1 MKTYGFI
8 QSWKGVLVAAFV
20 GLTAVLIENSF
31 KLPILDPL
39 VVAMVMGITIKSF
52 VEFDDDIISGF
63 KLAPSL
69 FIPIGVVFYGAVN
82 LNFSSFIK
90 MDLNSVFTLFIVF
103 IVYILSGI
111 ILSNMFG
118 IKEKAG
124 YLITTGSAI
133 CGASA
138 IAITSKAIDADTD
151 DVSVSLISVFLSAL
165 IGLFIVLPFV
175 ASVFDISGLDYAV
188 FSGSV
193 MQFTGFVKAS
203 VAGLSEE
210 VKIVA
215 QSVKAI
221 RYVGLIFLI
230 PLFASFSK
238 GKLTIPL
245 YLWGFLGAGIVFS
258 LMPDLAKVFKPS
270 FKIIL
275 NILWS
280 IAMGAIGLNTNLK
293 SLFTKYGV
301 KVFTVSFITFMSAV
315 IAFVIGFKYL

>member
-8 QSWKGVLVAAFV
+8 KSWKGVLIAAFV
-20 GLTAVLIENSF
+20 GLTAVFIENFF

-39 VVAMVMGITIKSF
+39 VVAMVIGIIMKSF
-52 VEFDDDIISGF
+52 VKFDDDIISGF
-63 KLAPSL
+63 KL
-69 FIPIGVVFYGAVN
+69 VFYGAVS
-82 LNFSSFIK
+82 LNFSNFIR

-124 YLITTGSAI
+124 YLITAGSAI

-138 IAITSKAIDADTD
+138 IAITSKAIDADAD

-165 IGLFIVLPFV
+165 IGLFIVLPVV

-230 PLFASFSK
+230 PLFASFAK

-245 YLWGFLGAGIVFS
+245 YLWGFLGAGIAFS
-258 LMPDLAKVFKPS
+258 LMPDLAKVLNPS

-293 SLFTKYGV
+293 SLFTKYGM

-315 IAFVIGFKYL
+315 ITFVVGLKYL